1 MIPYILLKKMLEA
14 QDPNQEQGGGRT
26 YPHAMYDPQGNEYTA
41 NNEQEHTQMEA
52 MGYTHDAPDPNFR
65 QQGPF
70 DAEQDVP
77 EFRAQTPST
86 SKLEVAKDIDYY
98 SRLFEGPLDIAQTP
112 ANRVP
117 ATVVAMVQE
126 HGIDQ
131 PGDFEYMG
139 RQATD
144 GEDGDIGRS
153 RRQAMEDLDMEGA
166 YADLNPDEQTMVRRA
181 ARQIRL
187 VPGFNTGAAVGIIQR
202 QENNAAT
209 GLNYIR
215 RNPNDTQF
223 IANQALGG
231 KYGDEDYQL
240 LDYIIQSARARG
252 NNIIQQNDELID
264 LIQGLS
270 ASGYYPYL
278 DAFMSLAEAT
288 ALNNVETSYEEASAA
303 ESPTY
308 AQIQAFQRSGMLPAD
323 QQTEMQTR
331 FQAYATR
338 FLRQTAE
345 EEEE

>member
-1 MIPYILLKKMLEA
+1 MASLYKKMMEFA
-14 QDPNQEQGGGRT
+14 FGEEDGGRT
-26 YPHAMYDPQGNEYTA
+26 YPHAMYDSEG
-41 NNEQEHTQMEA
+41 
-52 MGYTHDAPDPNFR
+52 MGYTHDPPIDPNFR
-65 QQGPF
+65 QQGSF
-70 DAEQDVP
+70 NVNQSVP
-77 EFRAQTPST
+77 EFEAQTPPT
-86 SKLEVAKDIDYY
+86 NKLEVAQDIDYY
-98 SRLFEGPLDIAQTP
+98 SRLFEEPLGIEATP

-131 PGDFEYMG
+131 PGDFDYMG
-139 RQATD
+139 RQETNDDVTRSKRIAERNLGEQLTD
-144 GEDGDIGRS
+144 MSDDNREI
-153 RRQAMEDLDMEGA
+153 AI
-166 YADLNPDEQTMVRRA
+166 NRA

-187 VPGFNTGAAVGIIQR
+187 EPGFNTGEAVGVIQR

-209 GLNYIR
+209 ALDFIR

-231 KYGDEDYQL
+231 KYGDDDYEL
-240 LDYIIQSARARG
+240 LDYIINTARSREDQ
-252 NNIIQQNDELID
+252 IQPNDELIE

-288 ALNNVETSYEEASAA
+288 ALNAVESSYEEASAA

-308 AQIQAFQRSGMLPAD
+308 AQIQAFQRSGTLPAD
-323 QQTEMQTR
+323 EQTAMQTR

-338 FLRQTAE
+338 FLEETAE
-345 EEEE
+345 EEE